1 MNTSTVCLPPWCA
14 PDKEYRNSGKLASA
28 LASAVRP
35 DPELTVSQWAD
46 KYRILTGKGA
56 AESGPYQTSRAPY
69 LRDIMD
75 ALSSSTTHRKIV
87 FIKSAQVG
95 ATEAG
100 NNWLG
105 YIVHW
110 APAPIMGVWPTVE
123 MAERMSKQR
132 IEPMLN
138 DTPELRERIPPAR
151 SRDSGN
157 TIRLKEFP
165 GGVMVLTG
173 ASSASGLRSMPAR
186 YAFLDEVDAYDGD
199 VEGEGSPIDLVARRL
214 KTFGRKGK
222 MFLASTPK
230 IKGSSRIE
238 KEFEETDQ
246 RRYHVPCPHCGH
258 MQYLRFERLQ
268 WEKGNPDTAK
278 YACESCDK
286 KFEERHKTD
295 ILSRG
300 EWRPMV
306 DNPTN
311 KYAIGFHI
319 SALYSPIGW
328 ESWSDIARSWEA
340 AQGNEAQ
347 LKTFINT
354 ILGET
359 WQEKGEA
366 PEWQRLYERRDRVW
380 SLGSVPEGVRFLTAG
395 VDVQRDRIEV
405 HVWGWGRGLE
415 SWLVDVIVL
424 DGVTA
429 DLGHH
434 VWSDLTAT
442 LARAWPTT
450 AGGMLPISKA
460 AVDTGDGLTTP
471 IVYAWCRQ
479 QGGQQVVAIKGD
491 KEKAAAGSPVTGPSY
506 QDVNIRGKK
515 FKGNNGIK
523 LFHVTSAFFKSETY
537 RWLRLDK
544 PTDEDI
550 AVGVT
555 HPDGYVHLPDGI
567 TSEWVEQLVAEQLV
581 SERNKRTGFSKLVW
595 KKLRDRN
602 EALDCRVYA
611 RAMVWLM
618 GADRW
623 GDTKWRR
630 LDEAV
635 SDAEPPRRSR
645 AAKVKSEAE
654 VKKIEPAND
663 NENDAPVAKSQ
674 EKEERPKR
682 RQRERWGAY
691 R

>member
-1 MNTSTVCLPPWCA
+1 MSTSAALPLRWCEPA
-14 PDKEYRNSGKLASA
+14 ADYNNCGKLSRAIA
-28 LASAVRP
+28 TAVQP

-75 ALSSSTTHRKIV
+75 ALSSSTAYRKIV

-132 IEPMLN
+132 IEPMLS

-151 SRDSGN
+151 ARDSGN

-173 ASSASGLRSMPAR
+173 ANSASGLRSMPAR

-199 VEGEGSPIDLVARRL
+199 VEGEGSPIDLVAQRL

-246 RRYHVPCPHCGH
+246 RRYFVPCPLCGH
-258 MQYLRFERLQ
+258 MQYLQFSRLR
-268 WEKGNPDTAK
+268 WEKGNPDSAK
-278 YACESCDK
+278 YQCEECEK
-286 KFEERHKTD
+286 PFEERHKTD
-295 ILSRG
+295 FLSRG

-306 DNPTN
+306 DAPVN
-311 KYAIGFHI
+311 KHAIGFHI

-328 ESWSDIARSWEA
+328 ESWADIARSWDA

-359 WQEKGEA
+359 WQERGEA
-366 PEWQRLYERRDRVW
+366 PEWQRLYERRDRHW
-380 SLGSVPEGVRFLTAG
+380 GLGSVPDGVCFLTAG
-395 VDVQRDRIEV
+395 IDVQRDRIEV
-405 HVWGWGRGLE
+405 HVWGWGQGLE
-415 SWLVDVIVL
+415 SWLIDVIVL
-424 DGVTA
+424 EGVTA

-434 VWSDLTAT
+434 VWSDLVAV
-442 LARAWPTT
+442 LARTWETSSGST
-450 AGGMLPISKA
+450 LPITKA
-460 AVDTGDGLTTP
+460 AVDTGDGLTTST
-471 IVYAWCRQ
+471 VYAWCRQ

-491 KEKAAAGSPVTGPSY
+491 KVKISAGSPVTGPTY
-506 QDVNIRGKK
+506 QDVNVRGKK
-515 FKGNNGIK
+515 YKGSSGLK
-523 LFHVTSAFFKSETY
+523 LFHVTSSFFKSETY

-550 AVGVT
+550 DVGVT
-555 HPDGYVHLPDGI
+555 YPDGYIHLPDGV

-581 SERNKRTGFSKLVW
+581 SEKNARTGFSKLVW
-595 KKLRDRN
+595 KKLRARN
-602 EALDCRVYA
+602 EALDARVYA

-623 GDTKWRR
+623 GPAKWQRLSAGDGVSRR
-630 LDEAV
+630 EKRQLGR
-635 SDAEPPRRSR
+635 AEERRR
-645 AAKVKSEAE
+645 PAP
-654 VKKIEPAND
+654 EPAND
-663 NENDAPVAKSQ
+663 NHVQPAAP
-674 EKEERPKR
+674 ERPAEPAKK
-682 RQRERWGAY
+682 RERRRFGAY
-691 R
+691 K